1 MEAPEGMTKTEI
13 EKQAFKLPEPERR
26 ELGVRLIE
34 STLPNLTQAQQELI
48 HTRIQQHDRDPSSSL
63 SQEEF
68 DACLDERLSRG
79 A

>member
-1 MEAPEGMTKTEI
+1 MTKTEI
-13 EKQAFKLPEPERR
+13 EKQALNLSEPERR

-34 STLPNLTQAQQELI
+34 STVPNLTQAQQELVRK
-48 HTRIQQHDRDPSSSL
+48 RIRQHDKDPSSSL

-68 DACLDERLSRG
+68 DEKLDERLSRG